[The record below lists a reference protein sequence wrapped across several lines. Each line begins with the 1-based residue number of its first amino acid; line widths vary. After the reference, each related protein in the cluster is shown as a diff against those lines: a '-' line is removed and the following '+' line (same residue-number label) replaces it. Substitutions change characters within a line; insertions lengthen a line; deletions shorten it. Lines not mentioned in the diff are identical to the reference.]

1 MKTLVFLYILAGFH
15 SDVKLMP
22 DETTCRAAIVA
33 LDRGDKAHGN
43 QEDNTKAD
51 CYAVNTTDMKAEEIV
66 SDTELEKQIKR
77 IIQDQKSLL
86 SEEKEVSVDPA
97 KALRLQQHLND
108 VQKVKP

>member
-22 DETTCRAAIVA
+22 DEETCKAAIIA

-51 CYAVNTTDMKAEEIV
+51 CYSVDTGDMKAQQII
-66 SDTELEKQIKR
+66 SDAELERQVQR
-77 IIQDQKSLL
+77 IIQDQQTILN
-86 SEEKEVSVDPA
+86 EEKRETSDPG

-108 VQKVKP
+108 TQKARQ